1 MGRQAL
7 SHQQA
12 MIFGEKP
19 ARLADSIFGSQ
30 PLSGSL
36 LRCDLLHSASISG
49 MYERIFD
56 ITHSE
61 GSGDYGFK
69 PISRVVR
76 LTYGFGA
83 VAYGIK
89 DNGFAYFL
97 LLFYGTVVG
106 LEPALAGT
114 ALLIALIFDAFS
126 DPIVGYWS
134 DNTRSRWGRRH
145 PFMYAAAIPVA
156 LCYSLLWQP
165 PDWSDGALFLYLVL
179 LAVLIRT
186 LITFFETP
194 SSALMPE
201 LTADYDERTT
211 IQAWRSFFGW
221 AGGAGMAV
229 FMYAFLLVPSET
241 YPVGALNRDGYET
254 YGVISGGVI
263 LVAILVSALGTHHRI
278 GSLTAPPPRAR
289 AGLKAV
295 FKEVIETLA
304 DRSFFALFISSIAS
318 AVATGLTAALTF
330 IMLTYFWA
338 FSSEQ
343 VFYWTLLVV
352 ISALMGLL
360 IAPWASKRWGK
371 KGAALRLGI
380 LAFTVQP
387 LPVLCRLLGWMPE
400 NGDPLLFP
408 ILATVNTIDL
418 GLIIA
423 MQAIFFSMLADLVEH
438 SEVKTGRRNEG
449 VFFSALTFIRKTTQG
464 VGAFVAGLIL
474 QMVAFPQG
482 AAPADV
488 PTESVLQLGTLLVP
502 SQWVLWGVMLVALA
516 YYRLDRAQHQSN
528 LIAIQSRDGRSV

>member
-1 MGRQAL
+1 
-7 SHQQA
+7 
-12 MIFGEKP
+12 
-19 ARLADSIFGSQ
+19 
-30 PLSGSL
+30 
-36 LRCDLLHSASISG
+36 
-49 MYERIFD
+49 
-56 ITHSE
+56 
-61 GSGDYGFK
+61 
-69 PISRVVR
+69 
-76 LTYGFGA
+76 
-83 VAYGIK
+83 
-89 DNGFAYFL
+89 
-97 LLFYGTVVG
+97 
-106 LEPALAGT
+106 
-114 ALLIALIFDAFS
+114 
-126 DPIVGYWS
+126 
-134 DNTRSRWGRRH
+134 
-145 PFMYAAAIPVA
+145 
-156 LCYSLLWQP
+156 
-165 PDWSDGALFLYLVL
+165 
-179 LAVLIRT
+179 
-186 LITFFETP
+186 
-194 SSALMPE
+194 MPE

-295 FKEVIETLA
+295 FEEVIETLA

-338 FSSEQ
+338 FSSLE

-352 ISALMGLL
+352 LSALMGLL
-360 IAPWASKRWGK
+360 IAPRASKRWGK

-380 LAFTVQP
+380 LAFSVQP
-387 LPVLCRLLGWMPE
+387 LPVLFRLLGWMPE

-418 GLIIA
+418 GLVIA

-464 VGAFVAGLIL
+464 IGAFVAGLIL
-474 QMVAFPQG
+474 QVVAFPEG
-482 AAPADV
+482 ASPADV
-488 PTESVLQLGTLLVP
+488 PYESVLQLGTLLVP
-502 SQWVLWGVMLVALA
+502 SQWFLWGVMLVALA

-528 LIAIQSRDGRSV
+528 LAAIQSRGGRPV

>member
-1 MGRQAL
+1 MQASL
-7 SHQQA
+7 KYLCKVVEITHA
-12 MIFGEKP
+12 
-19 ARLADSIFGSQ
+19 ADSEDAG
-30 PLSGSL
+30 GK
-36 LRCDLLHSASISG
+36 SISL
-49 MYERIFD
+49 
-56 ITHSE
+56 S
-61 GSGDYGFK
+61 
-69 PISRVVR
+69 VR

-114 ALLIALIFDAFS
+114 ALLIALIFDALS
-126 DPIVGYWS
+126 DPLVGYWS

-165 PDWSDGALFLYLVL
+165 PDWGDGLLFLYLVV

-186 LITFFETP
+186 LITFYETP

-278 GSLTAPPPRAR
+278 GLLTAPPPRAR

-304 DRSFFALFISSIAS
+304 DRSFFALFVSSIAS

-338 FSSEQ
+338 FSSLE

-352 ISALMGLL
+352 ISAVMGLL
-360 IAPWASKRWGK
+360 IAPRASKRWGK
-371 KGAALRLGI
+371 KGAALRLGV

-387 LPVLCRLLGWMPE
+387 LPVLFRLQGWMPE

-438 SEVKTGRRNEG
+438 SEVKTGRRSEG
-449 VFFSALTFIRKTTQG
+449 VLFSALTFVRKTTQG
-464 VGAFVAGLIL
+464 IGAFVAGLIL
-474 QMVAFPQG
+474 QAVAFPQG

-488 PTESVLQLGTLLVP
+488 PTESALQLGTLLVP
-502 SQWVLWGVMLVALA
+502 SQWFLWGVMLVALV

-528 LIAIQSRDGRSV
+528 LAAIQSRDGRSV

>member
-1 MGRQAL
+1 MSVG
-7 SHQQA
+7 
-12 MIFGEKP
+12 
-19 ARLADSIFGSQ
+19 
-30 PLSGSL
+30 
-36 LRCDLLHSASISG
+36 
-49 MYERIFD
+49 
-56 ITHSE
+56 
-61 GSGDYGFK
+61 
-69 PISRVVR
+69 VR

-114 ALLIALIFDAFS
+114 ALLIALVFDSLS

-145 PFMYAAAIPVA
+145 PFMYAAAVPVA

-165 PDWSDGALFLYLVL
+165 PDWSDGALFLYLVV

-186 LITFFETP
+186 LITFYETP

-201 LTADYDERTT
+201 LTADYDERTA

-229 FMYAFLLVPSET
+229 FMYAFLLVPTEA

-254 YGVISGGVI
+254 YGVISGAVI
-263 LVAILVSALGTHHRI
+263 LVAILVSALGTHHCI
-278 GSLTAPPPRAR
+278 DSLTAPPPRDR
-289 AGLKAV
+289 MSLKAIFAEV
-295 FKEVIETLA
+295 FETLK

-338 FSSEQ
+338 FSSVE

-352 ISALMGLL
+352 ISATMGL
-360 IAPWASKRWGK
+360 IVAPWASKRWGK
-371 KGAALRLGI
+371 KGAALRLGV

-387 LPVLCRLLGWMPE
+387 LPVVFRLAGWMPE

-423 MQAIFFSMLADLVEH
+423 MQAVFYSMLADLVEH
-438 SEVKTGRRNEG
+438 SEVRTGRRNEG
-449 VFFSALTFIRKTTQG
+449 VFFSALTFIRKTNQG
-464 VGAFVAGLIL
+464 IGAFIAGLML
-474 QMVAFPQG
+474 QVVAFPDG
-482 AAPADV
+482 AAAIEV
-488 PTESVLQLGTLLVP
+488 PTESVLQLGSLLVP
-502 SQWVLWGVMLVALA
+502 TQWLLWGIMLVAIGF
-516 YYRLDRAQHQSN
+516 YRLDRHKHQSN
-528 LIAIQSRDGRSV
+528 LAAIRLRENNHA

>member
-1 MGRQAL
+1 MTEIAAKLGL
-7 SHQQA
+7 TT
-12 MIFGEKP
+12 K
-19 ARLADSIFGSQ
+19 
-30 PLSGSL
+30 
-36 LRCDLLHSASISG
+36 
-49 MYERIFD
+49 
-56 ITHSE
+56 
-61 GSGDYGFK
+61 
-69 PISRVVR
+69 

-114 ALLIALIFDAFS
+114 ALLIALVFDSLS
-126 DPIVGYWS
+126 DPVVGYWS

-145 PFMYAAAIPVA
+145 PFMYAAAVPVA

-165 PDWSDGALFLYLVL
+165 PDWSDGALFLYLVV
-179 LAVLIRT
+179 LAILIRT
-186 LITFFETP
+186 LITFYETP

-229 FMYAFLLVPSET
+229 FMYAFLLVPSEI

-254 YGVISGGVI
+254 YGLISGGVI
-263 LVAILVSALGTHHRI
+263 LVAILVSALGTHSRI
-278 GSLTAPPPRAR
+278 GRLKAPPPRAR
-289 AGLKAV
+289 KGLKAV
-295 FKEVIETLA
+295 FEEVIETLR
-304 DRSFFALFISSIAS
+304 DKSFFALFISTIAS

-338 FSSEQ
+338 FSSVE

-352 ISALMGLL
+352 VSAVMGLL

-371 KGAALRLGI
+371 KGAALRLGV

-387 LPVLCRLLGWMPE
+387 MPVLFRLLGWMPE

-423 MQAIFFSMLADLVEH
+423 MQAILYSMLADLVEH
-438 SEVKTGRRNEG
+438 TEVRTGRRNEG
-449 VFFSALTFIRKTTQG
+449 VFFSALTFIRKTNQG
-464 VGAFVAGLIL
+464 IGAFAAGLIL
-474 QMVAFPQG
+474 QAVAFPDG
-482 AAPADV
+482 AAPSEV
-488 PTESVLQLGTLLVP
+488 SVASLTQLGTLLVP
-502 SQWVLWGVMLVALA
+502 SQWALWGVMLAALA
-516 YYRLDRAQHQSN
+516 FYRLDRAQHQSN
-528 LIAIQSRDGRSV
+528 LVAIQARAAKPKN

>member
-1 MGRQAL
+1 MGCELPHSAGI
-7 SHQQA
+7 SFAPHKVVEITHA
-12 MIFGEKP
+12 
-19 ARLADSIFGSQ
+19 ADSEDAGGKSIK
-30 PLSGSL
+30 LS
-36 LRCDLLHSASISG
+36 
-49 MYERIFD
+49 
-56 ITHSE
+56 
-61 GSGDYGFK
+61 
-69 PISRVVR
+69 VR
-76 LTYGFGA
+76 LIYGFGA

-97 LLFYGTVVG
+97 LLFYSTVVG

-114 ALLIALIFDAFS
+114 ALLIALIFDALS

-165 PDWSDGALFLYLVL
+165 PDWSVGSLFLYLVV

-186 LITFFETP
+186 LITFYETP

-241 YPVGALNRDGYET
+241 YPAGALNRDGYET

-278 GSLTAPPPRAR
+278 GLLTAPPPRAR
-289 AGLKAV
+289 VGLRAV
-295 FKEVIETLA
+295 FKEVIDTLA
-304 DRSFFALFISSIAS
+304 DRSFFALFVSSIAS

-330 IMLTYFWA
+330 IMLTFFWA
-338 FSSEQ
+338 FSSQE
-343 VFYWTLLVV
+343 VLYWTLLVV
-352 ISALMGLL
+352 ISALMGLF
-360 IAPWASKRWGK
+360 IAPRASKRWGK
-371 KGAALRLGI
+371 KGAALRLGV

-387 LPVLCRLLGWMPE
+387 LPVLLRLMGWMPE

-438 SEVKTGRRNEG
+438 SEVKTGRRSEG
-449 VFFSALTFIRKTTQG
+449 VLFSALTFIRKTTQG
-464 VGAFVAGLIL
+464 IGAFVAGLIL
-474 QMVAFPQG
+474 QAAAFPQG
-482 AAPADV
+482 AAPVEV
-488 PTESVLQLGTLLVP
+488 PTESLLQLGTLLVP
-502 SQWVLWGVMLVALA
+502 SQWFLWGVMLMALV

-528 LIAIQSRDGRSV
+528 LTAIQSRDGRPV

>member
-1 MGRQAL
+1 MGAASDVEKL
-7 SHQQA
+7 SL
-12 MIFGEKP
+12 GVK
-19 ARLADSIFGSQ
+19 L
-30 PLSGSL
+30 
-36 LRCDLLHSASISG
+36 
-49 MYERIFD
+49 
-56 ITHSE
+56 TH
-61 GSGDYGFK
+61 
-69 PISRVVR
+69 
-76 LTYGFGA
+76 GFGG

-114 ALLIALIFDAFS
+114 ALLIALIFDALS

-145 PFMYAAAIPVA
+145 PFMYAAGIPVA

-165 PDWSDGALFLYLVL
+165 PDWDDGALFLYLVT
-179 LAVLIRT
+179 LAILIRT
-186 LITFFETP
+186 LITFYETP

-201 LTADYDERTT
+201 LTADYDERTKV
-211 IQAWRSFFGW
+211 QAWRSFFGW

-229 FMYAFLLVPSET
+229 FMYAFLLVPSGN
-241 YPVGALNRDGYET
+241 YPVGTLNRDGYEA
-254 YGVISGGVI
+254 YGVISAGVI

-278 GSLTAPPPRAR
+278 GSLMAPPPRPR

-295 FKEVIETLA
+295 FEEVIETLA

-338 FSSEQ
+338 FSSLE
-343 VFYWTLLVV
+343 VFYWTLLV
-352 ISALMGLL
+352 ILSALMGLL
-360 IAPWASKRWGK
+360 IAPRASRRWGK
-371 KGAALRLGI
+371 RGAALRLGI

-387 LPVLCRLLGWMPE
+387 LPVLFRLVDWMPE

-408 ILATVNTIDL
+408 ILAIVNTIDL

-438 SEVKTGRRNEG
+438 TEVKTGRRSEG
-449 VFFSALTFIRKTTQG
+449 VLFSALTFIRKTTQG
-464 VGAFVAGLIL
+464 IGAFIAGLIL
-474 QMVAFPQG
+474 QAVAFPEG
-482 AAPADV
+482 ASPADV
-488 PTESVLQLGTLLVP
+488 PTESVLQLGALLVP
-502 SQWVLWGVMLVALA
+502 SQWFFWGFMLVALA

-528 LIAIQSRDGRSV
+528 LTAVQSRRGQSV

>member
-1 MGRQAL
+1 MGTASDVEKL
-7 SHQQA
+7 SL
-12 MIFGEKP
+12 G
-19 ARLADSIFGSQ
+19 
-30 PLSGSL
+30 
-36 LRCDLLHSASISG
+36 
-49 MYERIFD
+49 
-56 ITHSE
+56 
-61 GSGDYGFK
+61 
-69 PISRVVR
+69 VR

-114 ALLIALIFDAFS
+114 ALLIALVFDSLS

-156 LCYSLLWQP
+156 LCYSLLWRP
-165 PDWSDGALFLYLVL
+165 PDWGDGALFLYLVV
-179 LAVLIRT
+179 LAILIRT

-278 GSLTAPPPRAR
+278 GSLMAPPPRAR
-289 AGLKAV
+289 VGLKAV

-338 FSSEQ
+338 FSSLE

-352 ISALMGLL
+352 LSALMGLL

-387 LPVLCRLLGWMPE
+387 LPVLFRLLGWMPE

-438 SEVKTGRRNEG
+438 SEVKTGRRSEG

-464 VGAFVAGLIL
+464 IGAFVAGLIL
-474 QMVAFPQG
+474 QAVAFPDG
-482 AAPADV
+482 AS
-488 PTESVLQLGTLLVP
+488 PTEVPAESVVQLGTLLVP
-502 SQWVLWGVMLVALA
+502 SQWFLWSFMLVALA

-528 LIAIQSRDGRSV
+528 LTAIQSRDGGST